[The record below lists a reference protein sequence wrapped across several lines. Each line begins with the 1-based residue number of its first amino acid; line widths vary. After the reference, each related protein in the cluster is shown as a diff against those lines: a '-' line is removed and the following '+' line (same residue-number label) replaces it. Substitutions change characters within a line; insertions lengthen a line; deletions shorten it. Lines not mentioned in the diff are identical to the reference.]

1 MLAIYKE
8 YYCSFCFVGQLL
20 KMFYLRLNLKKP
32 DFDSF
37 LIVKML
43 KIHNFNARAIIDSET
58 ESFTEGPIHEYFAQR
73 RFHFVALHAYAFS
86 PVALT
91 LFRNYGCLIFSDICF
106 YP

>member
-20 KMFYLRLNLKKP
+20 KMFYLSLNLKKP

-43 KIHNFNARAIIDSET
+43 KIHNFVAHDLMHVQLLIQKLKVLLKGLFMNILRNVASILS
-58 ESFTEGPIHEYFAQR
+58 
-73 RFHFVALHAYAFS
+73 HFMH
-86 PVALT
+86 T
-91 LFRNYGCLIFSDICF
+91 LSH
-106 YP
+106 PWP